1 MTDGGFLR
9 GCLDRL
15 GVGERLPGCH
25 GVKKD
30 IQMIVTI
37 RSLSIGKIL

>member
-1 MTDGGFLR
+1 MTDRRFFR
-9 GCLDRL
+9 SRFDRL
-15 GVGERLPGCH
+15 TVVERLPGCH

-37 RSLSIGKIL
+37 YGLSIEKIL